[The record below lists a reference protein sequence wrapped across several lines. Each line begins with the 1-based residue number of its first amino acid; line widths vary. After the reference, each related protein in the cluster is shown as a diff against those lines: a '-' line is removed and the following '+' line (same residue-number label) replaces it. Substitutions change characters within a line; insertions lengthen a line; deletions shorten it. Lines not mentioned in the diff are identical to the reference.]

1 MSSTKYK
8 SFEVDISDHVANLV
22 LSRPDELNTMSRDF
36 WVELGD
42 VLEEI
47 NKNSEVRVVVM
58 SSTGKHFCAGMDLSA
73 FSNGVDNIP
82 DEKKPDHA
90 RIGEAVYRVAKE
102 LQGYIT
108 SLEKIRVPV
117 IAAIHGGCIGG
128 AVDLVTACDIR
139 LASKDAFFCIQEI
152 NIGMAADVGTLQRLP
167 KIIPDSKMREMAYT
181 GRRMYADEAKE
192 TGLVSDTYESQ
203 EEMLAA
209 ANELA
214 KVIASKSPVAIYGLK
229 AVMNHS
235 RDHSVSEGLEYNAL
249 WSGAMLSQK
258 DMTEAITA
266 NMEKRDA
273 SFNDLVEVKKFNGS
287 DSLAFLKKTGVVAV
301 DLALEYL

>member
-1 MSSTKYK
+1 MSIAKYK
-8 SFEVDISDHVANLV
+8 SFKIDVADHVASLV

-36 WVELGD
+36 WVELGE

-82 DEKKPDHA
+82 DGKKPDHA

-102 LQGYIT
+102 LQGYIS

-229 AVMNHS
+229 AVMNYS

-273 SFNDLVEVKKFNGS
+273 SFNDLVEVKKFNES
-287 DSLAFLKKTGVVAV
+287 DS
-301 DLALEYL
+301 

>member
-1 MSSTKYK
+1 MSIKKYK
-8 SFEVDISDHVANLV
+8 SFTVDVADHVANLV

-36 WVELGD
+36 WVELGE

-82 DEKKPDHA
+82 DGKKPDHA

-102 LQGYIT
+102 LQGYIS

-117 IAAIHGGCIGG
+117 IAAIQGGCIGG

-203 EEMLAA
+203 DEMLAA

-229 AVMNHS
+229 AVMNYS

-273 SFNDLVEVKKFNGS
+273 SFNDLVEVKKFNES
-287 DSLAFLKKTGVVAV
+287 DS
-301 DLALEYL
+301 

>member
-1 MSSTKYK
+1 MMSKNKYK
-8 SFEVDISDHVANLV
+8 CFQIDIENHIANLV
-22 LSRPDELNTMSRDF
+22 LSRPNELNTMSRDF

-47 NKNSEVRVVVM
+47 NRDSEVRVVVM

-82 DEKKPDHA
+82 DDKKPDHA

-102 LQGYIT
+102 LQEYIST
-108 SLEKIRVPV
+108 LEKIRVPV

-139 LASKDAFFCIQEI
+139 LASDDAFFCIQEI

-181 GRRMYADEAKE
+181 GRRMYSAEAKE
-192 TGLVSDTYESQ
+192 TGLVSNTYKSQ
-203 EEMLAA
+203 EDMLKA
-209 ANELA
+209 ANSLA
-214 KVIASKSPVAIYGLK
+214 KEIASKSPVAIYGLK
-229 AVMNHS
+229 AVMNYS
-235 RDHSVSEGLEYNAL
+235 RDHSVSESLEYNAL

-258 DMTEAITA
+258 DMTEAMTA
-266 NMEKRDA
+266 NIEKRDA
-273 SFNDLVEVKKFNGS
+273 SFNDLVDVKKFNET
-287 DSLAFLKKTGVVAV
+287 DS
-301 DLALEYL
+301 

>member
-139 LASKDAFFCIQEI
+139 LASKDASFCIQEI

-229 AVMNHS
+229 AVMNYS

-273 SFNDLVEVKKFNGS
+273 SFNDLVEVKKFNES
-287 DSLAFLKKTGVVAV
+287 DS
-301 DLALEYL
+301 

>member
-1 MSSTKYK
+1 MSKNKYK
-8 SFEVDISDHVANLV
+8 CFQIDIENHIANLV
-22 LSRPDELNTMSRDF
+22 LSRPNELNTMSRDF

-47 NKNSEVRVVVM
+47 NRDSEVRVVVM
-58 SSTGKHFCAGMDLSA
+58 SSTGKHFCAGMDLNA

-102 LQGYIT
+102 LQEYIST
-108 SLEKIRVPV
+108 LEKIRVPV

-139 LASKDAFFCIQEI
+139 LASDDAFFCIQEV

-181 GRRMYADEAKE
+181 GRRMYAEEAKE
-192 TGLVSDTYESQ
+192 TGLVSDTYKSQ
-203 EEMLAA
+203 EDMLKA
-209 ANELA
+209 ANSLA
-214 KVIASKSPVAIYGLK
+214 KEIASKSPVAIYGLK
-229 AVMNHS
+229 AVMNYS
-235 RDHSVSEGLEYNAL
+235 RDHSVSESLEYNAL

-258 DMTEAITA
+258 DMTEAMTA
-266 NMEKRDA
+266 NIEKRDA
-273 SFNDLVEVKKFNGS
+273 SFNDLVDVKKFNET
-287 DSLAFLKKTGVVAV
+287 DS
-301 DLALEYL
+301 

>member
-1 MSSTKYK
+1 MSNTKYK
-8 SFEVDISDHVANLV
+8 SFKVDISDYVANLV

-36 WVELGD
+36 WVELGE
-42 VLEEI
+42 VLDEI

-58 SSTGKHFCAGMDLSA
+58 SSTGKHFCAGMDLNA

-82 DEKKPDHA
+82 DGKKPDHA

-102 LQGYIT
+102 LQGYIS

-117 IAAIHGGCIGG
+117 IAAIQGGCIGG

-167 KIIPDSKMREMAYT
+167 KIIPDSKVREMAYT

-192 TGLVSDTYESQ
+192 SGLVSDLYESQ

-229 AVMNHS
+229 AVMNYS

-266 NMEKRDA
+266 NIEKRDA
-273 SFNDLVEVKKFNGS
+273 SFNDLVEVKKFNES
-287 DSLAFLKKTGVVAV
+287 DS
-301 DLALEYL
+301 